1 MIRQLETEAVENLLG
16 LGDELA
22 VVLVLVR
29 HGDVEDGF
37 VAGGFAFLRQIA
49 DARAADERHAR
60 PRPAPP
66 CRG

>member
-1 MIRQLETEAVENLLG
+1 MIIRLLETEAGENLFR

-22 VVLVLVR
+22 VVLVVVR

-37 VAGGFAFLRQIA
+37 VAGGFAFLRQITE
-49 DARAADERHAR
+49 RA
-60 PRPAPP
+60 